1 MLGALIS
8 SEAHESQGHSWAVVL
23 HVTEIHA
30 WDYSSGFGISE
41 LYSITGWSSV
51 LGALEDK
58 TSTLRTGQ

>member
-30 WDYSSGFGISE
+30 WNYSSGLRISQ
-41 LYSITGWSSV
+41 LYNITGWSSAP
-51 LGALEDK
+51 GALEDK
-58 TSTLRTGQ
+58 TSPL

>member
-30 WDYSSGFGISE
+30 WDTHSSGFRISQ
-41 LYSITGWSSV
+41 LYSITGWSSA

-58 TSTLRTGQ
+58 TSTL